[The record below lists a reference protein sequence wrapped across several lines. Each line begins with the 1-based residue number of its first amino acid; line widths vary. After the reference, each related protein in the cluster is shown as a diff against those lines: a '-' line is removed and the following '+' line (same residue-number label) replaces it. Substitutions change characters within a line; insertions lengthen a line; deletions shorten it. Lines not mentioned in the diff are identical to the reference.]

1 MQEAYPKVLTINTE
15 NSYNSYSFPS
25 WKGSSMQESNTR
37 CKLQYF
43 GKGEKKNLTSSLIKG
58 EKDKIWLMKTF
69 LSAKLILT
77 IQGHT

>member
-1 MQEAYPKVLTINTE
+1 MQER
-15 NSYNSYSFPS
+15 NS
-25 WKGSSMQESNTR
+25 R

-43 GKGEKKNLTSSLIKG
+43 GKGEKKKNLSSLKKG
-58 EKDKIWLMKTF
+58 EKDKTWLMKTS